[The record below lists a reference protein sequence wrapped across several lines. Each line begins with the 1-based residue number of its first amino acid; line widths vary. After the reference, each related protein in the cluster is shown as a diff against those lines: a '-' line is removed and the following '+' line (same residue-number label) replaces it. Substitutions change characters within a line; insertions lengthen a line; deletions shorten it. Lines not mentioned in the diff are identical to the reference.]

1 MEKINIKWVLVI
13 IIVALL
19 AVLAVYYVNSL
30 DSAKAVMDGTLI

>member
-19 AVLAVYYVNSL
+19 AVLAVYYFNSL
-30 DSAKAVMDGTLI
+30 DSAEAVMDGTLI